1 MAKLNRTTI
10 SRRTVERLK
19 AERDT
24 VYWDSELLGFGVRVY
39 PSGRKVYVVQ
49 TRADGKDGKRV
60 TVGRHGVI
68 TPEEA
73 RRRAAHVI
81 SRIKAGED
89 PIPEPLA
96 AEANGPTVAEL
107 AATYLEEVVAVRL
120 KPTSAYGYRN
130 TIETHILPRLGRK
143 RALSL
148 DHAAVSAFHHSLS
161 GTPAAANRAVE
172 MLFRIYRAAEER
184 ETIREGSNPC
194 RQVVMYRQRRHDRF
208 LSDGEFR
215 RLGRV
220 LDEAEAGGGAEA
232 HAAAGIR
239 LLLLTGCRK
248 SEILNLRWDQVDLE
262 ARELRLPD
270 TKTGPRTVQLSP
282 AAAAALAR
290 ASRVEGNPHVVPG
303 MRPGSRMCDLQ
314 RPWERIR
321 KRAGLEDMRLHDCRH
336 SFASRALALGES
348 LPTIGRLLGHSHI
361 KTTARYAHLAR
372 DSVHESAR
380 RVSDRVEAFLYRDCP
395 ETAAAR

>member
-1 MAKLNRTTI
+1 MAKLKRTTI

-19 AERDT
+19 VDRDT

-39 PSGRKVYVVQ
+39 PTGGKVYVVQ

-73 RRRAAHVI
+73 RRRAAHII
-81 SRIKAGED
+81 SRIKAGVD

-107 AATYLEEVVAVRL
+107 AATYLEEVVDVRL
-120 KPTSAYGYRN
+120 KPVSAYSYRN
-130 TIETHILPRLGRK
+130 TIEKHILPRLGRK

-148 DHAAVSAFHHSLS
+148 DHAAISAFHHSLS
-161 GTPAAANRAVE
+161 RTPAAANRAVE

-184 ETIREGSNPC
+184 ETIPEGSNPC
-194 RQVVMYRQRRHDRF
+194 RQVAMNRQGRHERF
-208 LSDGEFR
+208 LTDEEFR

-232 HAAAGIR
+232 HAAVAIR

-248 SEILNLRWDQVDLE
+248 GEVLKLRWDDVDLS
-262 ARELRLPD
+262 AREMRLRD
-270 TKTGPRTVQLSP
+270 AKTGPRTVQLSP
-282 AAAAALAR
+282 AAADVLAR
-290 ASRVEGNPHVVPG
+290 APRIEGNPHVVPG
-303 MRPGSRMCDLQ
+303 MRPGTRMCDLQ

-321 KRAGLEDMRLHDCRH
+321 KRAGLEKLRLHDCRH

-348 LPTIGRLLGHSHI
+348 LPMIGKLLGHSHM

-380 RVSDRVEAFLYRDCP
+380 RVSESIEAAMYRDCP
-395 ETAAAR
+395 ELAAAR